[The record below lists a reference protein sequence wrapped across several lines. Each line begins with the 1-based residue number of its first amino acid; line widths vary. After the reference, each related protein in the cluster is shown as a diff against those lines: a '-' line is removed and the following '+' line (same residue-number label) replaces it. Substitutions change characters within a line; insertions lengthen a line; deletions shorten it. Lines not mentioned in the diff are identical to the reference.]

1 MPFSVLKVPM
11 IVTNHTYET
20 QSFIPQTK
28 LSKGEGLLYASTNVL
43 VLRKKQL
50 KDKHIKTIISFEEKT
65 IKKNIEV
72 EKRRQYYYNK
82 RYDKLNPPIK
92 KKEKELFLII

>member
-1 MPFSVLKVPM
+1 MYKDREKYLE
-11 IVTNHTYET
+11 Y
-20 QSFIPQTK
+20 QRQ
-28 LSKGEGLLYASTNVL
+28 YYQ
-43 VLRKKQL
+43 RKKQL